1 MPSFVPIE
9 VTPIEGDGFHLMI
22 RVEINGIPARMLV
35 DTGASRSVFDKD
47 RIDKFFS
54 EKPDFEENL
63 QKSTGLGT
71 RDMKSQAVYLDELKI
86 GELVIRNYPAVV
98 LDMSHVNLS
107 YHELGLAPIDG
118 VLGSDIM
125 MQYGT
130 RIDFRNRVIRIN
142 MRRVKLETKDQAEI
156 NGG

>member
-9 VTPIEGDGFHLMI
+9 VTSIEGDGFHLMI
-22 RVEINGIPARMLV
+22 RVEINGVPARMLV

-47 RIDKFFS
+47 RIDNFFT
-54 EKPDFEENL
+54 ERPDFEENL

-71 RDMKSQAVYLDELKI
+71 RDMQSQAVYLSELKI

-107 YHELGLAPIDG
+107 YQEIGLTPIDG

-125 MQYGT
+125 MQYGA
-130 RIDFRNRVIRIN
+130 RIDYRNSLMRIN
-142 MRRVKLETKDQAEI
+142 LRRVRRK
-156 NGG
+156 G